1 MHRCWAA
8 GGVSGSCSESTARTP
23 GRKGVQIRTDVGE
36 METRKE
42 PSRPN
47 PNVRYVPGATCCALA
62 LCPEAPGSAEAEAG
76 APAGT
81 AGGQRGR
88 RGRRGRSPAPG
99 VRDGRAPGGG
109 LRGPERARP
118 GRPKDAGS
126 SEWRVEPP
134 FSERRVTEG
143 RTDSPVLHTLDLGC
157 LAFKQ
162 HYQAGAAARAWRA
175 RECWRSGGSM
185 HPTRARH

>member
-1 MHRCWAA
+1 MLGRWRPGKNRQDQTQMSDTCQVPPAA
-8 GGVSGSCSESTARTP
+8 PWV
-23 GRKGVQIRTDVGE
+23 
-36 METRKE
+36 
-42 PSRPN
+42 
-47 PNVRYVPGATCCALA
+47 

-76 APAGT
+76 ALAGT

-88 RGRRGRSPAPG
+88 RGQRGRSPAPG

-109 LRGPERARP
+109 LRGPERERP

-157 LAFKQ
+157 WAFEQ

-175 RECWRSGGSM
+175 RECWRSGGSV
-185 HPTRARH
+185 HPTGAWRGPQAGRHLGSRVLPGGTISRIE